1 MQCNAA
7 FFKWK
12 ESLVTS
18 PVLAYPVFSIGF
30 VVDTD
35 ASGEGLGAVLSQNIE
50 GHDHVIAYASRT
62 LDKAELC
69 HQT

>member
-1 MQCNAA
+1 MIAASCSTESQQTWDWTSQCNAA
-7 FFKWK
+7 FFELK

-35 ASGEGLGAVLSQNIE
+35 ASGEELGAVPSQSIE
-50 GHDHVIAYASRT
+50 RS
-62 LDKAELC
+62 
-69 HQT
+69 